1 MNGPELLEP
10 VLDFLDTLIAEH
22 GHILYMVLV
31 YVSLPLIAWILS
43 GGMRRRSPLQ
53 RSAAVSPIV
62 VIWRTSTPPRLPPV
76 IGDTPNCGDWPSN
89 DDEGE
94 DSFTA

>member
-1 MNGPELLEP
+1 MNGPELLKP

-43 GGMRRRSPLQ
+43 GGFGRRLSHREN
-53 RSAAVSPIV
+53 SAAPPII
-62 VIWRTSTPPRLPPV
+62 VIWRTSPPPPLPPDV
-76 IGDTPNCGDWPSN
+76 VGDYRSPAD
-89 DDEGE
+89 DDEQ
-94 DSFTA
+94 SFDA

>member
-43 GGMRRRSPLQ
+43 GGLRRRLSH
-53 RSAAVSPIV
+53 RENAAAPPMI
-62 VIWRTSTPPRLPPV
+62 VIWRTSTPPPLPPDIV
-76 IGDTPNCGDWPSN
+76 GDYRPQAD
-89 DDEGE
+89 DDEQ
-94 DSFTA
+94 SFDA

>member
-43 GGMRRRSPLQ
+43 GGLRRRLSKQ
-53 RSAAVSPIV
+53 GSAAASPII
-62 VIWRTSTPPRLPPV
+62 VIWRTSTPPPLPPDV
-76 IGDTPNCGDWPSN
+76 VGDYRSPAD
-89 DDEGE
+89 DDEQ
-94 DSFTA
+94 SFDA